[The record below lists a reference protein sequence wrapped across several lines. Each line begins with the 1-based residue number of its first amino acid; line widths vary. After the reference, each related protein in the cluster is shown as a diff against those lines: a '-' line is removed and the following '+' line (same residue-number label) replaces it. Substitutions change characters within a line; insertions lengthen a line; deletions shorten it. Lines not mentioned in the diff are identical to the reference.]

1 MKKCSGVW
9 RQRTVD
15 TLNGWYLIL
24 VLEWDLVLPNTYS
37 DFAPNAFP
45 ASGEE
50 KNGSWLLIRIC
61 ESVFLLI
68 WNANYNFFKSWTLCG
83 TSQWIYASVYG
94 DPGLWIAL
102 DLCLSADFLDSN
114 HTECMRGK
122 KTHMSGQVWSRWYYA
137 STTMRNWLR
146 SIWIAVSPLLSFG
159 YKEIFGCGLRLGVL
173 EHMMCRAHQRP
184 I

>member
-24 VLEWDLVLPNTYS
+24 VLEWDLVLPYTYS

-68 WNANYNFFKSWTLCG
+68 WNANYNFFKSWTLCESMLVWLCMPVSESMLVCMEIRDYELLL
-83 TSQWIYASVYG
+83 TCASVQTSWTPITQNVCG
-94 DPGLWIAL
+94 
-102 DLCLSADFLDSN
+102 
-114 HTECMRGK
+114 GK
-122 KTHMSGQVWSRWYYA
+122 KPTCLVKSGQDDIMQALQW
-137 STTMRNWLR
+137 
-146 SIWIAVSPLLSFG
+146 
-159 YKEIFGCGLRLGVL
+159 EIDFVPSG
-173 EHMMCRAHQRP
+173 
-184 I
+184 